1 MLETQRRR
9 GFWLWELSCTYAE
22 IFNEEK
28 PPLAKHF
35 LESFDSCVAY
45 VVDYS
50 CVFVE
55 HWGCCKNVLYTVDY
69 SHV

>member
-1 MLETQRRR
+1 MLEMKRRR
-9 GFWLWELSCTYAE
+9 EFCLLKLSCTDAKT
-22 IFNEEK
+22 FNEEK

-35 LESFDSCVAY
+35 LEIFDSFVAY

-50 CVFVE
+50 CVSIQ
-55 HWGCCKNVLYTVDY
+55 HLGCCKNFLYTIDY